1 MRKRGEIE
9 KKARLQKF
17 MQTTSD
23 LTNLVKMAGL
33 EAYSIS
39 HKLKDLEKGIEN
51 YEDNNNSTKDTLN
64 QSLKDVIYE
73 ITKLSSLIEAKDKID
88 QRKKLGYQTE
98 QEFDAKFINLKN
110 IKDKLKTLCGKAKGH
125 LGSNLSSVTIDGITK
140 EKVAQAYLIIKLIHK
155 TLIYMN
161 DDSKGS
167 LATILNDLEKDAK
180 SI

>member
-1 MRKRGEIE
+1 M
-9 KKARLQKF
+9 
-17 MQTTSD
+17 
-23 LTNLVKMAGL
+23 
-33 EAYSIS
+33 
-39 HKLKDLEKGIEN
+39 
-51 YEDNNNSTKDTLN
+51 
-64 QSLKDVIYE
+64 
-73 ITKLSSLIEAKDKID
+73 
-88 QRKKLGYQTE
+88 GYQTE